1 VGVGYVVSGRVITI
15 MGRQQWKS
23 RRERRAA
30 RHRPAGRDDE

>member
-1 VGVGYVVSGRVITI
+1 MVITI

-30 RHRPAGRDDE
+30 RHRSGADDT